1 MKNPDIVIAIEPVV
15 NAFEELGIS
24 YYIGGSVASS
34 ACGVPRATL
43 DVDIVADLKSRHVH
57 PFVVML
63 ESEYFIDEE
72 MILRALRP
80 KASFNLVHL
89 KTMLKVDIFIVR
101 DDAFH
106 QEALRR
112 KRKETLA
119 EEQEPKEFY
128 FASPEDIILSKLE
141 WFYKGG
147 NVSERQWND
156 VIGVFKVQQ
165 KLLNM
170 EYLKKWA
177 AELGLTALLNKSL
190 HDAGI
195 AIL

>member
-165 KLLNM
+165 KLLRGSSQIK
-170 EYLKKWA
+170 YYY
-177 AELGLTALLNKSL
+177 
-190 HDAGI
+190 
-195 AIL
+195 

>member
-15 NAFEELGIS
+15 KAFEELRVA

-43 DVDIVADLKSRHVH
+43 DVDIIADLKPHQVH
-57 PFVVML
+57 PFAERL
-63 ESEYFIDEE
+63 QSEYFIDEE
-72 MILRALRP
+72 MILTAIRR

-89 KTMLKVDIFIVR
+89 KTMLKVDVFIVR
-101 DDAFH
+101 DDTFH

-119 EEQEPKEFY
+119 EEPERKEFY

-156 VIGVFKVQQ
+156 VIGILKVQH

-170 EYLKKWA
+170 EYLKQWA